1 MPPPHQD
8 EPETT
13 LALMRAHID
22 ALPQNLTLPNPP
34 TPISRT
40 LSIRAPGS
48 KSLTNRAL
56 LLAALARGDS
66 ILTNALI
73 DADDAQ
79 VMLAAIQSL
88 GAKVRHNATT
98 LNITG
103 VAGKWNIPSTGT
115 TLNLHNAGTAT
126 RFLAASVLCNPKN
139 TPLTIDGDPR
149 MRERPINELIEAL
162 TAVGCTATFSHK
174 PGYPPVTL
182 TPPSTLPANGLA
194 LTLPRTQ
201 SGQFI
206 SAILLVA
213 PFLPVPTTLRLTLPI
228 TSESYVRMTLGLLSQ
243 LGAHVQT
250 SADLSIIRVT
260 PGSLDHPDALP
271 NAFTLDIEPDASS
284 ATYFAAAAALLPGL
298 TVRLEGLS
306 DLSLQGDAEFPKV
319 LSRMGVAIAKDTNPN
334 SEAIIVGS
342 PDTSLQLSPIL
353 ADLSDMPDAAM
364 TLAAV
369 AAFASGTSI
378 IRGLHTLR
386 VKESDRIEALKAQF
400 HKIGVEIKDNIQGD
414 PGVITITSPTSG
426 VDCSPNCPPVTFD
439 TYNDHRI
446 AMSLALIAL
455 RRPNITINNPTCVR
469 KTYPT
474 YWQELANLWPS

>member
-1 MPPPHQD
+1 MTPSHQED
-8 EPETT
+8 QPAA
-13 LALMRAHID
+13 LALQRANID

-34 TPISRT
+34 TPTQRT
-40 LSIRAPGS
+40 LSIRTPGS

-56 LLAALARGDS
+56 LLAALAHGES
-66 ILTNALI
+66 TLTNALT
-73 DADDAQ
+73 DADDVK
-79 VMLAAIQSL
+79 VMLAAITQL
-88 GAKVRHNATT
+88 GAKVQHSTST
-98 LNITG
+98 LKITG
-103 VAGKWNIPSTGT
+103 VSGRWHTPRSGVR
-115 TLNLHNAGTAT
+115 LDLHNAGTAT
-126 RFLAASVLCNPKN
+126 RFLAASVLCNPTN

-162 TAVGCTATFSHK
+162 TAIGCTATFTSK

-182 TPPSTLPANGLA
+182 TPPSTLPATGLS
-194 LTLPRTQ
+194 LSLPRTQ

-243 LGAHVQT
+243 LGANVQT
-250 SADLSIIRVT
+250 SADLSIIRVS
-260 PGSLDHPDALP
+260 PGSSPDALP
-271 NAFTLDIEPDASS
+271 NAFNLDIEPDASS

-319 LSRMGVAIAKDTNPN
+319 LSRMGVPIAKDTNPN

-342 PDTSLQLSPIL
+342 PDTTLQLSPIL

-369 AAFASGTSI
+369 AAFATGTSI

-386 VKESDRIEALKAQF
+386 VKESDRIEALKAQL
-400 HKIGVEIKDNIQGD
+400 HKIGVEVKDNIQGD
-414 PGVITITSPTSG
+414 PGVITITPPATG

-446 AMSLALIAL
+446 AMSLALVAL
-455 RRPNITINNPTCVR
+455 RRPNITINNPACVR

-474 YWQELANLWPS
+474 FWQDLARLWP

>member
-1 MPPPHQD
+1 MTTPHQD
-8 EPETT
+8 EHKNA
-13 LALMRAHID
+13 LALLRADID
-22 ALPQNLTLPNPP
+22 ALPQNLTLPKPP
-34 TPISRT
+34 SPTTRT
-40 LSIRAPGS
+40 LSVRAPGS

-56 LLAALARGDS
+56 LLAALAKGES
-66 ILTNALI
+66 TLTNALI

-88 GAKVRHNATT
+88 GAKVRHNAYT
-98 LNITG
+98 LHITG
-103 VAGKWNIPSTGT
+103 VAGKWNIPRTGM
-115 TLNLHNAGTAT
+115 TLDLHNAGTAT
-126 RFLAASVLCNPKN
+126 RFLAASVLCNPTN

-162 TAVGCTATFSHK
+162 TAVGCNATFTNK

-182 TPPSTLPANGLA
+182 TPPSTVPATGLA

-213 PFLPVPTTLRLTLPI
+213 PFLSVPTTLRLTLPI
-228 TSESYVRMTLGLLSQ
+228 TSESYIRMTLGLLSQ
-243 LGAHVQT
+243 LGANVQT

-260 PGSLDHPDALP
+260 PGTSTDALP
-271 NAFTLDIEPDASS
+271 NAFDLDIEPDASS

-319 LSRMGVAIAKDTNPN
+319 LSRMGVPLAKDTNPN
-334 SEAIIVGS
+334 SEAIIVGGS
-342 PDTSLQLSPIL
+342 DTTQQISPIL

-369 AAFASGTSI
+369 AAFATGTSI

-386 VKESDRIEALKAQF
+386 VKESDRIEALKVQF
-400 HKIGVEIKDNIQGD
+400 QKIGVEIKDNVQGD
-414 PGVITITSPTSG
+414 PGVITITPPASG
-426 VDCSPNCPPVTFD
+426 VDCSPTCPSVTFD

-446 AMSLALIAL
+446 AMSLALVAL